1 MEDYKILLHSAS
13 AGFEEKNDL
22 CVTVSPMAPGAGIEI
37 NLSSPVLLQYG
48 AHIKSL
54 AIDTVTAAGYKDVLL
69 ELKDKSAWDYT
80 IQARILAALERGMKN
95 D

>member
-22 CVTVSPMAPGAGIEI
+22 YVTVSPMNPGAGIEI
-37 NLSSPVLLQYG
+37 NLSSPVLHQYG
-48 AHIKSL
+48 AHIKKL
-54 AIDTVTAAGYKDVLL
+54 TMDTVAAAGYKDVLL
-69 ELKDKSAWDYT
+69 EIKDKGAWDYT
-80 IQARILAALERGMKN
+80 IQARILSALERGMKN